1 MKVLITYFTVTKNTE
16 TIAKSIYDEVSS
28 QNHNVDLKKID
39 EVTIDSL
46 HSYDLVFVGSACHDA
61 DLAKPAKLL
70 LKNFPESP
78 KFKLAGFATHATY
91 LSEGS
96 QRNKELHEKWASK
109 CIKTFQQVSKTKK
122 IDFKGYFSC
131 MGVPSSAIANF
142 IHETIIKNENE
153 WEEYMEEVVKH
164 PNQTDM
170 QDARKFARD
179 ILTRI

>member
-70 LKNFPESP
+70 LKNFPESQ
-78 KFKLAGFATHATY
+78 KFK
-91 LSEGS
+91 GS
-96 QRNKELHEKWASK
+96 QRNKELHENWASK